1 MAHLRD
7 NPFNP
12 SSPHSSTG
20 GGDSFKGT
28 PETRLT
34 AFSPDESSAKSSKLL
49 SSFTR
54 STSVT
59 PLVKLPINSHRGAP
73 SDLDK
78 DPFVSSA
85 NGTTLSPTASTF
97 KPVENLLEYPSPHDG
112 RLVAGVLS
120 TDLGL
125 SHQLSISSSTPLSI
139 ADVDDYLL
147 VYLSPSSPYS
157 YICRSKAHLT
167 NASLEFVC
175 EGSSASRN
183 QTNRGRR
190 L

>member
-7 NPFNP
+7 NPFHP

-34 AFSPDESSAKSSKLL
+34 AFSPDESSIKSSKLL
-49 SSFTR
+49 QSFTR

-59 PLVKLPINSHRGAP
+59 PLVKLPINSHRGAT
-73 SDLDK
+73 SELDK
-78 DPFVSSA
+78 DPFVSPA
-85 NGTTLSPTASTF
+85 HGTTLSPTASTF
-97 KPVENLLEYPSPHDG
+97 KPVDSLLDFPSSHDG

-139 ADVDDYLL
+139 PDVDGYLL
-147 VYLSPSSPYS
+147 VWSLFSLSPILSSYS
-157 YICRSKAHLT
+157 YTYNTKADLT
-167 NASLEFVC
+167 KTFARVC
-175 EGSSASRN
+175 V
-183 QTNRGRR
+183 RR
-190 L
+190 VLGFTEPDK